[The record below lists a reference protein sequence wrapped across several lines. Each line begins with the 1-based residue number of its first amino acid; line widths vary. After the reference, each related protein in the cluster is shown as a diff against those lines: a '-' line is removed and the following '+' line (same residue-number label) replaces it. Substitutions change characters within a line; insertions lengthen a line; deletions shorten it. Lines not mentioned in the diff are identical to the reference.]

1 MHKNILFLF
10 LLLLC
15 FGHKTFAQNQSS
27 ITGSVVDTASNA
39 KLQNATIAILNA
51 KDSTLYKFTRAGLNG
66 AFSISPLKKGKFILL
81 LSYPEYADFVY
92 PFTIDSVKTSFDFK
106 QINMKSKAK
115 LLNEVIIK
123 GQGAAIKIKGDTT
136 EFNAANYTIQP
147 NDKVEDLL
155 KKLPGIQIDQNGK
168 ITAQGKAVPK
178 VLVDGEEFFGDD
190 PTLVTKNL
198 RADMIDKVQLFEKSS
213 DQAAFTGVDD
223 GKKTQTINIK
233 LKEDKKNGY
242 FGKLNAGIGNPNF
255 YEGQGM
261 FNWFKAKQKFSVF
274 GNASNT
280 GKTGLGW
287 QDAEKYGGGSDN
299 VEYMEGGGVAIY
311 YSDDDVWSGEYYGE
325 GIPVSRSGGAHYDTK
340 WNGDKQNI
348 NVNYK
353 LADLGVKGDKNTL
366 IQNNLPSGIINT
378 NSNQQTDNHLFKQK
392 LDLMYQIKLDTTSNL
407 KINIDGTLGNS
418 NSVNDFITEGLRGEN
433 NTLLNRS
440 KRSVD
445 NKGDESNFNFT
456 AFYTKKLKKA
466 GRNFSLKLSQNVI
479 KKDGEGFLKS
489 TNDFFDANGSL
500 ATTEI
505 IDQFKTNAI
514 KTASFSSN
522 ITYNEPLTKNLGL
535 LLNYGLTLNNN
546 KAIRNSFNA
555 SNPGNYSILDQE
567 FSNDF
572 SSNQL
577 LNLVGAVF
585 NYKNKKTVI
594 TWGTK
599 MSAVN
604 LDQLEAYTN
613 NSFNR
618 SFVNFLP
625 QASYQYKFSAQK
637 SIRFNYIG
645 NTQQPTIEQLQPLK
659 VNTDP
664 LNIPLGNPDLNPA
677 FKNNFNINYSSYKII
692 TDQNIYLS
700 GNFGFTGNE
709 IVNNTVTD
717 NQGRSIFQFIN
728 LTNKKPISYNSFAHL
743 SRKIKQLG
751 LNVNLAL
758 NLSGN
763 TNYNYVNNNLNKT
776 ISTSFSPEIGLSK
789 YAENKFNASF
799 SFGPR
804 YSSQQASLQKN
815 VSNSGW
821 GASGNGYFE
830 IFLPAKIQL
839 LSDFRYQYSPKTQSF
854 NENFEQ
860 MIVNCSLEKSFL
872 KSSSL
877 KMALKVNDL
886 LNQNSGFDRFAVAN
900 TITQSN
906 FVTIRRYFMY
916 SVSWDFNKM
925 GDSKK

>member
-1 MHKNILFLF
+1 MNKILLGLL

-15 FGHKTFAQNQSS
+15 FGTKTFAQNLSS
-27 ITGSVVDTASNA
+27 VTGIVVDTAGNA
-39 KLQNATIAILNA
+39 KLHNATISILNA
-51 KDSTLYKFTRAGLNG
+51 KDSTLYKFTRAGING
-66 AFSISPLKKGKFILL
+66 GFSIGPVKKGKYILL
-81 LSYPEYADFVY
+81 LTYPEYADYVY
-92 PFTIDSVKTSFDFK
+92 PFTIDSIKTSFDFN
-106 QINMKSKAK
+106 QINMKLKAN
-115 LLNEVIIK
+115 LLKEVIIK

-147 NDKVEDLL
+147 NDKIEDLL

-168 ITAQGKAVPK
+168 ITAQGKTVPK

-198 RADMIDKVQLFEKSS
+198 RADMVDKVQLFEKSS

-223 GKKTQTINIK
+223 GQKTQTINIK
-233 LKEDKKNGY
+233 LKDDKKNGY
-242 FGKLNAGIGNPNF
+242 FGKLNSGLANSNF

-261 FNWFKAKQKFSVF
+261 FNWFKAKQKFSVY

-280 GKTGLGW
+280 GRTGLGW
-287 QDAEKYGGGSDN
+287 QDAEKYGGGSSN
-299 VEYMEGGGVAIY
+299 VEYMEGGGMAIY
-311 YSDDDVWSGEYYGE
+311 YSSDDVWSGEYYGE

-348 NVNYK
+348 NINFK
-353 LADLGVKGDKNTL
+353 LADLGVTGDKNTL
-366 IQNNLPSGIINT
+366 TQNNLPSGIINT

-418 NSVNDFITEGLRGEN
+418 DSVNDFLSEGRRGEN

-445 NKGDESNFNFT
+445 NKGNESNFNFT
-456 AFYTKKLKKA
+456 AFYTKKLKKT
-466 GRNFSLKLSQNVI
+466 GRNYSLKLSQKVI
-479 KKDGEGFLKS
+479 KNDGEGFLKS
-489 TNDFFDANGSL
+489 TNEFFDANGSL
-500 ATTEI
+500 TNTEI
-505 IDQFKTNAI
+505 IDQFKTNAT
-514 KTASFSSN
+514 KTASFNSN
-522 ITYNEPLTKNLGL
+522 ITYNEPLTKGL
-535 LLNYGLTLNNN
+535 ALVLNYGLTLNNN

-555 SNPGNYSILDQE
+555 TIPGNYSELDQE

-577 LNLVGAVF
+577 INLAGAVF

-599 MSAVN
+599 LSAVN

-637 SIRFNYIG
+637 SLKLNYAG
-645 NTQQPTIEQLQPLK
+645 NTQQPNIDQLQPLK

-664 LNIPLGNPDLNPA
+664 LNIPLGNPDLKPA
-677 FKNNFNINYSSYKII
+677 FKNNFNISYNSYKII

-717 NQGRSIFQFIN
+717 NQGRSIFQSIN
-728 LTNKKPISYNSFAHL
+728 LTNKTPINYTSFAYI

-751 LNVNLAL
+751 INLQL
-758 NLSGN
+758 NLSISGN
-763 TNYNYVNNNLNKT
+763 TSYNYVNSNLNKT
-776 ISTSFSPEIGLSK
+776 TSTSFNPRLGLSK
-789 YAENKFNASF
+789 YVENKFNADF
-799 SFGPR
+799 SFGPF

-815 VSNSGW
+815 ISNSGW
-821 GASGNGYFE
+821 GATGNGYFE
-830 IFLPAKIQL
+830 VFLPAKIQL
-839 LSDFRYQYSPKTQSF
+839 KSDVSYQYSPKTQSF

-860 MIVNCSLEKSFL
+860 LIVNCAIEKSFL
-872 KSSSL
+872 KSSSF

-886 LNQNSGFDRFAVAN
+886 FNQNSGFNRFATAN
-900 TITQSN
+900 MITQSN
-906 FVTIRRYFMY
+906 YVTIKRYFMY
-916 SVSWDFNKM
+916 SLTWDFNKM
-925 GDSKK
+925 GSSKK